1 MCQVSPYAGD
11 WIRLPSEVMLKLWSE
26 CWGISLVVIWGRAD
40 MRGAHC
46 ADSSVKKSTMAAV
59 QCGKVVEGGCAAVR
73 VEPLDE
79 GVGRFAIRLAMVEV

>member
-1 MCQVSPYAGD
+1 
-11 WIRLPSEVMLKLWSE
+11 MLT
-26 CWGISLVVIWGRAD
+26 G
-40 MRGAHC
+40 
-46 ADSSVKKSTMAAV
+46 SVKKSTMAAV

>member
-11 WIRLPSEVMLKLWSE
+11 WIGLPSEVMLKLWSE

-46 ADSSVKKSTMAAV
+46 ADRLCEEVCHGCSAV
-59 QCGKVVEGGCAAVR
+59 KVVKGGCAAVR
-73 VEPLDE
+73 GEPLDE